1 MSIRNLTKKFID
13 ELTEQPDPGDPVD
26 LPLSIYSSTLSNHS
40 LVWQTELDSL
50 DITDSYMG
58 IIDVVMPVPPNNW
71 PRFARRST
79 KVFTLTNNTP
89 WIIGDTFMNA
99 TLTGADTRLFIVQ
112 LDITG
117 AGDIEVSI
125 SNPTAQAS
133 RLDLPFAVHYFIIT
147 KTP

>member
-13 ELTEQPDPGDPVD
+13 ELTEQPDPGDQVD

-79 KVFTLTNNTP
+79 KVFTLTNITP

-99 TLTGADTRLFIVQ
+99 TLTGAETTLFSVQ

-117 AGDIEVSI
+117 GGDIEVSI